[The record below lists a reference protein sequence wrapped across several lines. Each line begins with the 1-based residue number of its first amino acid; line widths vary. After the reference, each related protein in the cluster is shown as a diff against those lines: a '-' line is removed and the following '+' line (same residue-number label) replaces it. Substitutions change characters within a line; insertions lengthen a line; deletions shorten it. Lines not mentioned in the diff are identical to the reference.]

1 MKKEE
6 SIIVKIKVIDSI
18 MGTGKTSWAIQEML
32 ANPDESYIY
41 CTPFLDEVRRIKE
54 KCKHK
59 RKFYDPQRIDGKKIE
74 GFNHLLESG
83 KDIVLTH
90 STFSNSNQ
98 ETLENLAQGNYC
110 LILDEVLD
118 ILVKFNDVAQKKLD
132 KGDPSVLVREKF
144 ITVDDYGR
152 VTWIKDTCPNAAYSD
167 VERLAKS
174 GNLFY
179 LDHTM
184 LVWQFPPQIFKL
196 FKKVYVLTYLFE
208 GSFLKPYFEYHN
220 LLYDRVSVN
229 KSQSGIYSLVPY
241 SREQEQIQ
249 RDFYKGLIKICNNE
263 SINDDYRAKSLS
275 KTWYERASKEK
286 KNQLQHNIANFVRNI
301 AKAKASEIMW
311 SCPKAYIK
319 ALKGRGYTQIF
330 KVTPEMPMINCPHC
344 NKILSHLVNQCPEC
358 GYKISVDK
366 EWVADEKRR
375 LEKISQCF
383 VPCNARSSNDFA
395 DRWVCAYAMNMYPNP
410 YVKRYFTNKN
420 AKENLSIT
428 VDEDY
433 FALGCMLQWIWRSR
447 IRNNKPIHVY
457 IPSARM
463 KKLLM
468 DWLDSKM

>member
-1 MKKEE
+1 
-6 SIIVKIKVIDSI
+6 
-18 MGTGKTSWAIQEML
+18 MGSGKTSWAIQEMI

-54 KCKHK
+54 QCSGK

-90 STFSNSNQ
+90 STFSNANQ

-118 ILVKFNDVAQKKLD
+118 ILVKFNDVAQRTLD
-132 KGDPSVLVREKF
+132 KGDPAVLIREKF
-144 ITVDDYGR
+144 IFVDDYGK
-152 VTWIKDTCPNAAYSD
+152 VTWIKDSYPNAKYSD

-179 LDHTM
+179 LDNTM
-184 LVWQFPPQIFKL
+184 LVWQFPPQIFRM

-208 GSFLKPYFEYHN
+208 GSFLKPYFEYHS
-220 LLYDRVSVN
+220 LQYDRVSVN
-229 KSQSGIYSLVPY
+229 RSEYGVYSLVPY
-241 SREQEQIQ
+241 SREQEYAQ
-249 RDFYKGLIKICNNE
+249 RTLFKSLIKICDNKTL
-263 SINDDYRAKSLS
+263 NDDYRARSLS

-286 KNQLQHNIANFVRNI
+286 KSQLQRNIANFVRNI
-301 AKAKASEIMW
+301 AKAKANEIMW
-311 SCPKAYIK
+311 SCPKEYKK

-330 KVTPEMPMINCPHC
+330 KVTPEMPMVNCPNC
-344 NKILSHLVNQCPEC
+344 NKELSHLVNKCPEC
-358 GYKISVDK
+358 GHKIAVDK

-375 LEKISQCF
+375 LEKVSQCF
-383 VPCNARSSNDFA
+383 VPCNARASNDFA
-395 DRWVCAYAMNMYPNP
+395 DRWACAYAMNMYPNP

-420 AKENLSIT
+420 EKEGLSIT

-447 IRNNKPIHVY
+447 IRNNEHIHVY

-463 KKLLM
+463 RKLLI
-468 DWLDSKM
+468 DWLEGKM